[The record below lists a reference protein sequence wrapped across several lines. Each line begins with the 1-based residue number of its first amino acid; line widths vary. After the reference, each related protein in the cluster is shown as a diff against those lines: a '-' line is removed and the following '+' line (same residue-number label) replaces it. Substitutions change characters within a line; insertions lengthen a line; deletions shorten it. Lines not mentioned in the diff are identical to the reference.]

1 MTEEIINQ
9 TFKTV
14 MPKNKQKKQCPKTP
28 YTISKCTVYLNMKKK
43 KQMETLRLKS
53 PENLYPYFKVDEDV

>member
-43 KQMETLRLKS
+43 TNGNLKVEKS
-53 PENLYPYFKVDEDV
+53 RKSLSIL